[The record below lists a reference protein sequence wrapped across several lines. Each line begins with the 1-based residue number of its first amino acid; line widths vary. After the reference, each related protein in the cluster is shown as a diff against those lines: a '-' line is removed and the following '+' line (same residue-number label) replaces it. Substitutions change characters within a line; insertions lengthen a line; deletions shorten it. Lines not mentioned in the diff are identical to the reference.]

1 MLVQEMSF
9 SEFYDTKAPK
19 GEYHNFTVDEY
30 CATVVNWDRSQHNS
44 VSEKMSNHLN
54 LLKAG

>member
-30 CATVVNWDRSQHNS
+30 CATVVNWIEVNIIQSQ
-44 VSEKMSNHLN
+44 KRCPTI
-54 LLKAG
+54 